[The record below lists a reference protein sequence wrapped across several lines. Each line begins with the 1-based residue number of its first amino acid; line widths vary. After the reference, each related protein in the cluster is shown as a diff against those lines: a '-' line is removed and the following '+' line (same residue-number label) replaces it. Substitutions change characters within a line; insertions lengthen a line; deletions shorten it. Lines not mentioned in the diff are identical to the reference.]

1 MREGVMRKDVMR
13 EGVKRDDVMCKAEQ
27 LLCMR

>member
-13 EGVKRDDVMCKAEQ
+13 EGVKRDDVMCKAER